1 MYATSPH
8 QGELHR
14 GGAACMGKFGIR
26 NDSWNNFYKIFRHKK
41 SMIYI
46 SSLIF
51 DPSKV
56 LQDFLYFLGTPILSE
71 ISEWLLRGCTLHL
84 HLYCNFKVS
93 SHLTLVFIYFNL
105 PLFTQSAAK
114 IFLSWYSRKQVVI
127 LFFSWSILYIAISN
141 YI

>member
-1 MYATSPH
+1 MYATSPR

-56 LQDFLYFLGTPILSE
+56 FQDFLYFLGTPILSE
-71 ISEWLLRGCTLHL
+71 ISEWLLRGYTLHL

-93 SHLTLVFIYFNL
+93 SHLTLVFFYFNL
-105 PLFTQSAAK
+105 PLFTQSAVK
-114 IFLSWYSRKQVVI
+114 IFLFWYSRKQVVI
-127 LFFSWSILYIAISN
+127 LFFSWSILYIPISN

>member
-1 MYATSPH
+1 MYATSPR

-41 SMIYI
+41 SIIYI
-46 SSLIF
+46 SSLFF

-56 LQDFLYFLGTPILSE
+56 FQDFLYFLGTPILSG

-93 SHLTLVFIYFNL
+93 SHLTLVFFYFNL
-105 PLFTQSAAK
+105 PLFTQSAVK
-114 IFLSWYSRKQVVI
+114 SFLFWN
-127 LFFSWSILYIAISN
+127 FFFGTPGN
-141 YI
+141 K